1 MDKLWN
7 ELLKV
12 EVLKRGWHMA
22 RLDTRQ
28 DFAEDLFST
37 DIYGLDLDSRIGETI
52 NRLSTDTYQP
62 RPLLRMDVPK
72 GTLGFRPGAVIPIQ
86 DRTVVSAIVFVM
98 AEEVDK
104 KLPESVYSWRLK
116 KPVPSSGS
124 IFQETDI
131 ADIPFLRRSTIKKQI
146 DPFESWYEVWPDF
159 DKQSRETFLDKNY
172 RYLATSDIA
181 AYFENIQLPILRD
194 QLLQLFPE
202 ESRLVNLLFSFLE
215 SWAPRT
221 SNGRTH
227 LRGIPQGNA
236 VSSFLGNLFLLPLD
250 LIFKNFE
257 EERDIHYFRYM
268 DDVRIFSQR
277 IEDARLAIF
286 TMDRELRRLHLNV
299 QTAKTKILD
308 QRRSEISHTLIDERV
323 DEISDMLGEIERK
336 WHSKEIPARDQDRY
350 LKRLNG
356 LAHKQDSPKQKILG
370 TRGPLEGLSTRVFLR
385 WINAHCT
392 LKNGLFVKRLL
403 HEIEQNSDYR
413 ITRKLLRA
421 TQLFPR
427 RPGIER
433 TVLRFLKSDKNIFPH
448 QEAECLRALRYLSRI
463 QEDTISHCKSRI
475 FDEDQ
480 DPYVRMQASYLMA
493 RTEIPLSVLTQIEE
507 LFDREKNPYI
517 QVSLSMILVQKRSD
531 NSETIRKFLLHPN
544 EKVSD
549 IGKLYQSTK
558 DNIMIAGARLNHMF
572 REEAPWLLC
581 DNMPFVHV
589 MAASEDQAIR
599 KRLLDV
605 IRAPRLGHPVVGIRD
620 VLKKVFTRTRESL
633 NA

>member
-1 MDKLWN
+1 MNKLWN

-12 EVLKRGWHMA
+12 KILKRGWHIA
-22 RLDTRQ
+22 RLDTKQ

-37 DIYGLDLDSRIGETI
+37 DIYGLDLDLRISETI

-86 DRTVVSAIVFVM
+86 DRAVVSAIVFVM

-104 KLPESVYSWRLK
+104 QLPDSVYSWRLK
-116 KPVPSSGS
+116 KPAPKSGS

-131 ADIPFLRRSTIKKQI
+131 ADIPFLKKSTIRKQI

-159 DKQSRETFLDKNY
+159 DKQSRETFLDEKY

-202 ESRLVNLLFSFLE
+202 ESRIVNLLFSFLE

-221 SNGRTH
+221 SDGRTH

-250 LIFKNFE
+250 LIFKDFE
-257 EERDIHYFRYM
+257 AKRDIRYFRYM

-308 QRRSEISHTLIDERV
+308 QRRGEISHTLIDERV
-323 DEISDMLGEIERK
+323 EEISDILEEIEQK
-336 WHSKEIPARDQDRY
+336 WHSKEIPDRERDKY
-350 LKRLNG
+350 LKRLNSI
-356 LAHKQDSPKQKILG
+356 AHRQDGPKQKILG
-370 TRGPLEGLSTRVFLR
+370 SRGPLEGLSTRVFLR
-385 WINAHCT
+385 WINVHCS
-392 LKNGLFVKRLL
+392 LKSDLFVRRLL

-421 TQLFPR
+421 TRLFPR

-433 TVLRFLKSDKNIFPH
+433 AVIHFLKSDKNIFPH

-463 QEDTISHCKSRI
+463 QEDTISHCKSRL
-475 FDEDQ
+475 FDENQ
-480 DPYVRMQASYLMA
+480 DPYVRMQASYLIA
-493 RTEIPLSVLTQIEE
+493 RTEISLSMLTQIEE

-558 DNIMIAGARLNHMF
+558 DDIAIANAHLNHMF
-572 REEAPWLLC
+572 REETLWLLC

-589 MAASEDQAIR
+589 MAASEDRAIR
-599 KRLLDV
+599 ERLLNA
-605 IRAPRLGHPVVGIRD
+605 IRTPRLSHPVVGIRD
-620 VLKKVFTRTRESL
+620 ILRKVFTRTRESL
-633 NA
+633 NT